1 MTKTGQKNMQGNIK
15 IPRCIAY
22 MLAVFVALA
31 VSMPT
36 PAFALGSSFQGLLAS
51 WLPCWFCDIFDG
63 VYVSCG
69 HYAFTVYEATK
80 DDVLGLLTVALLFWL
95 LVQMMKGVGSVA
107 AIDPI
112 EFWSKAG
119 QRLFA
124 GIIAAA
130 FLKAGAIEIYGYL
143 LSPVIEGATEFG
155 SALLGSCDA
164 SVTEDLLP
172 IPVNN
177 AFSEESRRA
186 LFCMLHTMNE
196 AIAEGMGLGIILII
210 ESLSV
215 GLLDPIPDV
224 GMLFSGVVLVLVYFA
239 ILVIMPLYLIDA
251 IVRLGIVGGLMP
263 LFIVAWV
270 FPSTKFFSGKGW
282 GMLVQSALTLVS

>member
-1 MTKTGQKNMQGNIK
+1 MTKTGQTDMQVNIK

-22 MLAVFVALA
+22 MLAAFAALA
-31 VSMPT
+31 ISKPA
-36 PAFALGSSFQGLLAS
+36 PAFALGSSFQELLGS

-80 DDVLGLLTVALLFWL
+80 NDVLGLLVVVLLFWL
-95 LVQMMKGVGSVA
+95 LVQMMKGIGSTA
-107 AIDPI
+107 PIDPI

-124 GIIAAA
+124 GVIAAA

-155 SALLGSCDA
+155 AALLGGSCDA
-164 SVTEDLLP
+164 ITSSLPP
-172 IPVNN
+172 IPIDN
-177 AFSEESRRA
+177 AFSNESRNA
-186 LFCMLHTMNE
+186 LYCMLHTMNE

-215 GLLDPIPDV
+215 GLLDPIPNI
-224 GMLFSGVVLVLVYFA
+224 GMLFSGIVLVLTYFVKPQ
-239 ILVIMPLYLIDA
+239 VIQSIFLKGVTVLI
-251 IVRLGIVGGLMP
+251 IIP
-263 LFIVAWV
+263 
-270 FPSTKFFSGKGW
+270 
-282 GMLVQSALTLVS
+282 